1 MHDVK
6 NNLHVMV
13 MVAVVVYLVE
23 NDSVSNTQVEDVS
36 LGTSAKGR
44 MILETIVSLGTLYW
58 QPIVL

>member
-23 NDSVSNTQVEDVS
+23 NDSVSNTQAEDVS

-44 MILETIVSLGTLYW
+44 MILETIVSLGTLY
-58 QPIVL
+58 